1 MPSEP
6 DCPELA
12 AFCPT
17 SGATSAPSP
26 GGNSLDTAACRQ
38 AGGSFRFLL
47 WRDDASICDAAR
59 KLDCGRR
66 RLVGE
71 RTLRLEKKEP
81 GRSPDSFLESVSSA
95 SASSTLT
102 SRPGPRRSP
111 VRWRTYR
118 YARRRRCEIPGP
130 TRSRSS
136 GRASGRRRP
145 LRRLLFAQVGT
156 DHQLVPA
163 VAVGMRIDPT
173 LSVPRRGQGSRLAPG
188 RPAMPTGRGER
199 LVSKT
204 EATCAKIATRK

>member
-71 RTLRLEKKEP
+71 RTLRLEKKGAGQVAQLLP
-81 GRSPDSFLESVSSA
+81 GKREFRECFFYFDIATRSAALTGPMANVSVCEATKVRNSRPDAKPVFRPCFRE
-95 SASSTLT
+95 ASST
-102 SRPGPRRSP
+102 S
-111 VRWRTYR
+111 
-118 YARRRRCEIPGP
+118 
-130 TRSRSS
+130 
-136 GRASGRRRP
+136 
-145 LRRLLFAQVGT
+145 RLLFAQVGT
-156 DHQLVPA
+156 DHQVVPA
-163 VAVGMRIDPT
+163 VTVGMRIDPT